1 MKKLLFLFIVM
12 ALVGPF
18 WAFSEEKII
27 TGEVIDVSCY
37 VIAGAKG
44 MEHKQC
50 AIDCLKAG
58 APAGILEEST
68 GKVYIVIVEDHK
80 TDPAEK
86 VLPFVAKMVEV
97 KGNVNERSG
106 VSVIDVKEIKE
117 KVMDD
122 MPIEDEGAKY

>member
-1 MKKLLFLFIVM
+1 MKKWLLLFIAMVL
-12 ALVGPF
+12 ASPF
-18 WAFSEEKII
+18 FAFSEEKTI

-50 AIDCLKAG
+50 AIDCLKSG

-80 TDPAEK
+80 TNPAEK

-106 VSVIDVKEIKE
+106 VSVIDIKEIKE
-117 KVMDD
+117 PVEKEML
-122 MPIEDEGAKY
+122 